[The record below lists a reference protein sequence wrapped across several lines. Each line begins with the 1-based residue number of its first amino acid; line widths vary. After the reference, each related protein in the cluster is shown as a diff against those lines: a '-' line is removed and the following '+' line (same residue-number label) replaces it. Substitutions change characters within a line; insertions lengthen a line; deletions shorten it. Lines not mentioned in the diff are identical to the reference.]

1 MERLSFQCLHFYLT
15 IAIKK
20 SRIIA
25 VITLLSSNQNVS
37 AKIAFYYWIYLMIK
51 LALFYLKKLIKISQ
65 PILVEFGLLAL
76 IHPNWLKK
84 KFELIHLRQNLLFK
98 QLSLTNNCCFT
109 PNLVCFS
116 IFWFTPPIILK
127 TT

>member
-1 MERLSFQCLHFYLT
+1 MGLHFCLT

-76 IHPNWLKK
+76 IHLNWLKK

-98 QLSLTNNCCFT
+98 QLSLTNNCCF
-109 PNLVCFS
+109 
-116 IFWFTPPIILK
+116 
-127 TT
+127 